1 MASAPEAP
9 RFATTEPEPAS
20 TASWRQLDSRHHIH
34 PFTDHAAL
42 AERGVRVITRA
53 EGVYLWDSDG
63 NRLLDGMAGLWA
75 VNLGYGRKELAQA
88 GYRQLLEL
96 PYYNTFFQTTHPP
109 AVALAEALSRV
120 TPPGLSHAF
129 FANSG
134 SEANDTIVKMVRYF
148 WNLRGRP
155 EKKTI
160 ISRRHAYHGVT
171 LASASLSGI
180 STMHSQ
186 ADLPLP
192 LFEHVDSP
200 YWYDHGGDMSPAEF
214 GLRAARS
221 LERKIEALGAGRVAA
236 FIGEPIQGAGGVI
249 VPPESYWPEIQR
261 ICRDH
266 DILLIADEV
275 ICGFGRTGAWF
286 GCDSFGIAPDFMT
299 LAKGLSSGYLPI
311 SAVMVGERVAQTLIG
326 AHEEFSHGF
335 TYSGHPV
342 AAAVALENIRIL
354 EDERVVESVAE
365 STAPYFQARLSE
377 FAEHPLVGEVRG
389 AGLIAAMELV
399 EDKGRRKHFDPKR
412 EVGARCRD
420 HSVAGGLIMRAVR
433 DIMVLAPPLVIS
445 RGEIDEL
452 MERARRALD
461 LTARDLGL
469 S

>member
-1 MASAPEAP
+1 MRIVTTAPEP
-9 RFATTEPEPAS
+9 TT
-20 TASWRQLDSRHHIH
+20 TQNWQQLDSRHHIH

-75 VNLGYGRKELAQA
+75 VNLGYGRAELAQA
-88 GYRQLLEL
+88 GYRQLQEL

-134 SEANDTIVKMVRYF
+134 SEANDTIVKMVRYY
-148 WNLRGRP
+148 WNLHDRP
-155 EKKTI
+155 EKKII
-160 ISRRHAYHGVT
+160 ISREHAYHGVT
-171 LASASLSGI
+171 LAAASLSGI
-180 STMHSQ
+180 STMHPQ

-192 LFEHVDSP
+192 LFEHVDAP
-200 YWYDHGGDMSPAEF
+200 YWYDQGGETSPDQF
-214 GLRAARS
+214 GLDAARS
-221 LERKIEALGAGRVAA
+221 LERKIEELGADRVAA

-261 ICRDH
+261 ICRAH
-266 DILLIADEV
+266 DVLVIADEV
-275 ICGFGRTGAWF
+275 ICGFGRTGRWF
-286 GCDSFGIAPDFMT
+286 GCDTFGIAPDFMT

-311 SAVMVGERVAQTLIG
+311 SAVMIADRVAETLIG
-326 AHEEFSHGF
+326 AHQEFTHGF

-354 EDERVVESVAE
+354 EQERIIETVAE
-365 STAPYFQARLSE
+365 TTAPYFQARLRE

-389 AGLIAAMELV
+389 VGLIAAMELV
-399 EDKGRRKHFDPKR
+399 EDKARRKHFDAKR
-412 EVGARCRD
+412 EVGVRCRD
-420 HSVAGGLIMRAVR
+420 HSVANGLIMRAVR

-445 RGEIDEL
+445 LGEIDEL
-452 MERARRALD
+452 IDRARLALD

-469 S
+469 D